1 MGSGLEELGITDD
14 DGDAPLGGVQQQPPA
29 PQRGPDEVGPGAAPS
44 GEAHTAD
51 LERQLRKVALF
62 EGLLPVHLRRIA
74 SVVHEV
80 RLQRGQAVFRHGDEG
95 DGLYLIVEGAIRISR
110 NVAGIGEEALA
121 VLAPGM
127 YFGEMSIVDDDCPR
141 SADAIAHES
150 ARLLM
155 LPKDDLRDLMFVDRE
170 LAYELLWR
178 FVRTLSLRLRE
189 SNDRLLMLTVSSKF

>member
-1 MGSGLEELGITDD
+1 MGSGLEELGIIDD
-14 DGDAPLGGVQQQPPA
+14 VDASTESAKASSPVEHVAPPTS
-29 PQRGPDEVGPGAAPS
+29 PVPTEDD
-44 GEAHTAD
+44 TAE
-51 LERQLRKVALF
+51 LQRQLRRVSLF

-74 SVVHEV
+74 SLVHEV
-80 RLQRGQAVFRHGDEG
+80 RFDRGDAVFRHGDEG
-95 DGLYLIVEGAIRISR
+95 DGLYLIVEGSIRISR
-110 NVAGIGEEALA
+110 SVSGMGEEALA

-141 SADAIAHES
+141 SADAIANES

>member
-1 MGSGLEELGITDD
+1 MGSGLEELGIVDD
-14 DGDAPLGGVQQQPPA
+14 DVAGEPTAEPARAPVHT
-29 PQRGPDEVGPGAAPS
+29 RGETR
-44 GEAHTAD
+44 GETTPTTTSEELHAE
-51 LERQLRKVALF
+51 LERQLRKVTLF

-74 SVVHEV
+74 SLVHEV
-80 RLQRGQAVFRHGDEG
+80 RLQKGQAIFRHGDEG

-110 NVAGIGEEALA
+110 HVSGIGEEALA

-127 YFGEMSIVDDDCPR
+127 YFGEMSIVDDDSPR

-150 ARLLM
+150 SRLLM